1 MSIRNTR
8 KTGLS
13 RRPGIGKVSAAI
25 AVMLAV
31 ALALQG
37 CFDPVYPQLDREK
50 RVMEALDADASR
62 DLPPSP
68 LTAAQAV
75 AYALEH
81 SLDAKV
87 AEIESAYQNE
97 SLVAARRR
105 LLPSLTARYS
115 PNHTN
120 HPSARW
126 SESTK
131 SGSQSLESSY
141 SSEQTTRQSEVGV
154 VWNLIDFG
162 VGYLRSR
169 QQGERIRHSEQQ
181 RRRIRQQ
188 VVLDVLAAYWR
199 ASASVRIATEAKSL
213 RAELD
218 KQAESVRD
226 SVELRIL
233 SGAEGA
239 RRELA
244 VYGSLSEL
252 ELYGRQAA
260 QARLELAR
268 VLGCGGTTEL
278 SLADF
283 DSAPVLIPEVQQN
296 NPWVLQAAALKRR
309 PELFQQDTQE
319 RIAVDEARL
328 ALLQMA
334 PNANL
339 SLSFYHDPDKF
350 LEWNDWMTAGIRAS
364 WNLLNIPTRMAE
376 RRMAKLQK
384 EVAKQKGLALAAAV
398 MAQVGIAFSDWRL
411 GRDYAVT
418 LERRA
423 AARERLVEALAAG
436 EKDGQTR
443 PGEVL
448 QERVRLLSEKAAAI
462 RAEAEVRVAG
472 ARLANAIG
480 LDPDDDGNLLW
491 RPEGAPERG
500 GDRVGEDMAEAF
512 LADIEAERVFPA
524 TLSGLRVIKAEDF
537 LAQDDSFEMTAVSAA
552 TWEEDSPALEIKES
566 QRDEERENAPPAEP
580 VKPADGVQGAAEKE
594 PPQNDEPEKVPS
606 DAADGSAAAPEQP
619 PVKGLRPGKAPA
631 RKRKMNQL
639 QTMSPPAVGATPEA
653 GLPKTAFVDNFG
665 GAPGSASSAFVH
677 PDSLP
682 TEAISPGMT
691 VYDSPPPGTSSAMSL
706 PRGSAAP
713 PYIEPLEPLSG
724 PGPGTSSAGSL
735 PFAVARVDEELTRR
749 GTERAKA
756 LEPLQELPR
765 TKGIRPPVTEVR
777 IPSLKPPGR

>member
-1 MSIRNTR
+1 MPTRHTR
-8 KTGLS
+8 KLDST
-13 RRPGIGKVSAAI
+13 RRHGIGRMPAAGI
-25 AVMLAV
+25 VVLAA

-37 CFDPVYPQLDREK
+37 CFDPVYPQKDRDT

-75 AYALEH
+75 AYALAH

-97 SLVAARRR
+97 SIVAARRR

-126 SESTK
+126 SESTN
-131 SGSQSLESSY
+131 SGNQSLESSY

-162 VGYLRSR
+162 VGYLRTR
-169 QQGERIRHSEQQ
+169 QQGERILHSEQQ

-188 VVLDVLAAYWR
+188 VVLDVLSAYWR
-199 ASASVRIATEAKSL
+199 AASAARIAAEAEGL

-244 VYGSLSEL
+244 VYGSLAEL

-260 QARLELAR
+260 QTRLELAR
-268 VLGCGGTTEL
+268 VMGCGGAADL

-283 DSAPVLIPEVQQN
+283 DRAPVRIPEVHKG

-309 PELFQQDTQE
+309 PELFQQDSQE
-319 RIAVDEARL
+319 RIAVDEARI

-339 SLSFYHDPDKF
+339 SLNLYHDPDKF
-350 LEWNDWMTAGIRAS
+350 LAWNNWMTAGVRAS

-398 MAQVGIAFSDWRL
+398 MAQVGIAFTDWRL
-411 GRDYAVT
+411 SRDYAVT

-448 QERVRLLSEKAAAI
+448 QERVRLLAEKAAAF

-480 LDPDDDGNLLW
+480 LDADADGNLLW
-491 RPEGAPERG
+491 RPEDAPEK
-500 GDRVGEDMAEAF
+500 GDDHVEEDKAEAF
-512 LADIEAERVFPA
+512 LADLEAEKIFPD

-537 LAQDDSFEMTAVSAA
+537 LAPDDSFEAVAAPEMYGESPPEETDASLREEITAGPE
-552 TWEEDSPALEIKES
+552 TPG
-566 QRDEERENAPPAEP
+566 EP
-580 VKPADGVQGAAEKE
+580 VTETGEKE
-594 PPQNDEPEKVPS
+594 PSQKSGAGSGPEGAPEAEKGG
-606 DAADGSAAAPEQP
+606 AATEQP
-619 PVKGLRPGKAPA
+619 PVNQLRPGKAPA
-631 RKRKMNQL
+631 KKRKTNQL
-639 QTMSPPAVGATPEA
+639 QTMSPPALDSSPES

-665 GAPGSASSAFVH
+665 GSMARAGGGA
-677 PDSLP
+677 LP
-682 TEAISPGMT
+682 SEALSPGMT
-691 VYDSPPPGTSSAMSL
+691 VFDAPPTGSSSAMSL
-706 PRGSAAP
+706 PRGIVPSFATQA
-713 PYIEPLEPLSG
+713 EPLPEPALAEPL
-724 PGPGTSSAGSL
+724 GTSSAGSL
-735 PFAVARVDEELTRR
+735 PFAVAKADEETIRR
-749 GTERAKA
+749 GAERNKA
-756 LEPLQELPR
+756 LEPLQPLKPSPQG
-765 TKGIRPPVTEVR
+765 KGVRPPVTEVR
-777 IPSLKPPGR
+777 IPSLKPPPK